1 MSQGNPDVTIVV
13 PFRDVQKFFSEF
25 LASVVAQTA
34 FSRARVIL
42 VDNGS
47 TDHSVAIAQDFVS
60 RHSNIELVSQ
70 PQGRAGDA
78 RNVGM
83 DMATT
88 PYIVFW
94 DADDI
99 VPERSLEVLRN
110 TIAKTRATVVVGR
123 EKRVPKPVKSPWHKY
138 FGKTVKTVGSIV
150 DVPDL
155 IHSASCWNKIFDLD
169 LLRSRGIR
177 FGTGMAF
184 EDAYVSL
191 PALLASERISLV
203 DAPVY
208 EYRSRGDGTSVM
220 DTIWSLPQ
228 NYVDHL
234 VMLEYL
240 AAMRAGLSPY
250 QQETLERFLIRS
262 MQGFLLRAPSV
273 LSEADCRHLF
283 ERCRAVYWG
292 ITSEQFALSTLDTRH
307 RLPYLALHFGDFD
320 LFYRPASVLGP
331 LYGREVD
338 LYIDYPGSSWA
349 LPLTKVTSVSAR
361 VEGIADGGGG
371 STVVHGRFSINGM
384 PDELLEKVELKVW
397 FERSGKTVPAVNHG
411 LVHNAAGQS
420 GATFSVT
427 PDLREFPAGSFP
439 IRLVLCTPGRDVS
452 RPCAV
457 SPALSQQTRV
467 GGFNGLASIRA
478 EGGTARL
485 VIESNQL

>member
-13 PFRDVQKFFSEF
+13 PFRDVEKFFSEF
-25 LASVVAQTA
+25 LASVAAQTA

-47 TDHSVAIAQDFVS
+47 TDTSVGIAHEFMSSHANV
-60 RHSNIELVSQ
+60 ELVSQ

-78 RNVGM
+78 RNMGM

-88 PYIVFW
+88 PYIAFW

-99 VPERSLEVLRN
+99 VPARSLEVLRN

-123 EKRVPKPVKSPWHKY
+123 DKRIPKPLTSPWHKY
-138 FGKTVKTVGSIV
+138 FGKTVKTVGSVV

-177 FGTGMAF
+177 FGTGTAF
-184 EDAYVSL
+184 EDAYVSI

-208 EYRSRGDGTSVM
+208 EYRTRGDGTSVM
-220 DTIWSLPQ
+220 DTIWDLPQ

-240 AAMRAGLSPY
+240 GGMRGALSPY

-262 MQGFLLRAPSV
+262 MQGFLLRAPLVFNES
-273 LSEADCRHLF
+273 DCRHLF
-283 ERCRAVYWG
+283 ERCRALYWG
-292 ITSEQFALSTLDTRH
+292 ITSQQIALSTNDTRH

-320 LFYRPASVLGP
+320 LFSRPASVLGT
-331 LYGREVD
+331 LFGREGD
-338 LYIDYPGSSWA
+338 LYVDYPGTSWS
-349 LPLTKVTSVSAR
+349 LPLTKVTSISAR
-361 VEGIADGGGG
+361 IEETYDADRG
-371 STVVHGRFSINGM
+371 VAVINGRFSVNGL
-384 PDELLEKVELKVW
+384 PDEALEKLELKVW
-397 FERSGKTVPAVNHG
+397 FERSGKTIPAVNHG
-411 LVHNAAGQS
+411 QARNAAGQS
-420 GATFSVT
+420 GGTFSVT
-427 PDLREFPAGSFP
+427 ADLREFPAGSFP
-439 IRLVLCTPGRDVS
+439 IRLVFCTEGRDVS

-457 SPALSQQTRV
+457 HPALSQQSRAARV
-467 GGFNGLASIRA
+467 TANGAGSQ
-478 EGGTARL
+478 L

>member
-1 MSQGNPDVTIVV
+1 MSHGNADVTIVV

-25 LASVVAQTA
+25 LASVAAQTA
-34 FSRARVIL
+34 FSRARIIL

-47 TDHSVAIAQDFVS
+47 TDSSVSIAHDFVS
-60 RHSNIELVSQ
+60 RYPNAELVSQ

-78 RNVGM
+78 RNMGM

-99 VPERSLEVLRN
+99 VPPRSLEVLRD
-110 TIAKTRATVVVGR
+110 TILKTRATVVVGR
-123 EKRVPKPVKSPWHKY
+123 DKRVPKPVKSPWHKY

-177 FGTGMAF
+177 FGSAMAF

-191 PALLASERISLV
+191 PAMLASERIALV

-220 DTIWSLPQ
+220 DTIWNLPQ

-240 AAMRAGLSPY
+240 GAMRPGLSSH

-262 MQGFLLRAPSV
+262 MQGFLLRAPLVFNDS
-273 LSEADCRHLF
+273 DCRQLF
-283 ERCRAVYWG
+283 ERCRVLFWG
-292 ITSEQFALSTLDTRH
+292 ITSEQIARSTNDTRH

-320 LFYRPASVLGP
+320 LFYRPTSVLGP
-331 LYGREVD
+331 LFGREGD
-338 LYIDYPGSSWA
+338 LYIDYPGTSWA
-349 LPLTKVTSVSAR
+349 LPLTKVTSVSA
-361 VEGIADGGGG
+361 VIEGVADGEGG
-371 STVVHGRFSINGM
+371 SAVIHGRFKVNGM
-384 PDELLEKVELKVW
+384 PDELLGKLQVKVW
-397 FERSGKTVPAVNHG
+397 FERSGMTIPAVNHG
-411 LVHNAAGQS
+411 QVHNAAGQS

-427 PDLREFPAGSFP
+427 PDLRQFAAGSFP
-439 IRLVLCTPGRDVS
+439 IRLVLCTEGRDVS
-452 RPCAV
+452 RPCTV
-457 SPALSQQTRV
+457 SPGLSQQSRF
-467 GGFNGLASIRA
+467 GGFPGGASVVA
-478 EGGTARL
+478 DGAGSQL

>member
-1 MSQGNPDVTIVV
+1 MSQGNHDVTIVV
-13 PFRDVQKFFSEF
+13 PFLDVQKFFVEF
-25 LASVVAQTA
+25 LDSVVAQTA

-47 TDHSVAIAQDFVS
+47 TDGSVNIAHDYAS
-60 RHSNIELVSQ
+60 RHANIELVSQ

-78 RNVGM
+78 RNAGM
-83 DMATT
+83 DMAMS

-99 VPERSLEVLRN
+99 VPQRALEVLRN
-110 TIAKTRATVVVGR
+110 TIIKTRATVVVGR

-138 FGKTVKTVGSIV
+138 FGKSVKTVSSIV

-177 FGTGMAF
+177 FGTGTAF
-184 EDAYVSL
+184 EDAYVSI
-191 PALLASERISLV
+191 PALLASDCISLV

-240 AAMRAGLSPY
+240 AGMRPGLSPY
-250 QQETLERFLIRS
+250 QQETLERFLVRS
-262 MQGFLLRAPSV
+262 MQGFLLRAPQVFNDS
-273 LSEADCRHLF
+273 DCRHLF
-283 ERCRAVYWG
+283 ERCRALYWG
-292 ITSEQFALSTLDTRH
+292 LTSEQFALSTHDTRH

-320 LFYRPASVLGP
+320 LFYRPASVLGS
-331 LYGREVD
+331 LYGREGD
-338 LYIDYPGSSWA
+338 LYIDYPGTSWA

-361 VEGIADGGGG
+361 IEGIVDGEGG
-371 STVVHGRFSINGM
+371 SAVIHGRFSVNGM
-384 PDELLEKVELKVW
+384 PDELLEKIELKVW
-397 FERSGKTVPAVNHG
+397 FERSGKTVPAMNHG
-411 LVHNAAGQS
+411 LVHNSAGQT
-420 GATFSVT
+420 GATFSVA

-439 IRLVLCTPGRDVS
+439 VRLVLCTPGRDVS
-452 RPCAV
+452 RPCAI
-457 SPALSQQTRV
+457 SPALTQQARM
-467 GGFNGLASIRA
+467 GGFQGLAKVTA
-478 EGGTARL
+478 DGGNAQL
-485 VIESNQL
+485 VIESNRL

>member
-25 LASVVAQTA
+25 LDSVVAQTA

-47 TDHSVAIAQDFVS
+47 VDHSVSIAHDFAS
-60 RHSNIELVSQ
+60 RHPNVELVSQ
-70 PQGRAGDA
+70 PHGRAGDA
-78 RNVGM
+78 RNMGM

-94 DADDI
+94 DADDV

-110 TIAKTRATVVVGR
+110 TIVKTRATVVVGR
-123 EKRVPKPVKSPWHKY
+123 DKRVPKPVKSPWHKY

-150 DVPDL
+150 DIPDL

-177 FGTGMAF
+177 FGTATAF

-191 PALLASERISLV
+191 PALLASDRISLV

-240 AAMRAGLSPY
+240 AGMRPGLSPY

-262 MQGFLLRAPSV
+262 MQGFLLRAPLVFNDS
-273 LSEADCRHLF
+273 DCRQLF
-283 ERCRAVYWG
+283 ERCRVLFWG
-292 ITSEQFALSTLDTRH
+292 ITSEQFARSTNDTRH

-320 LFYRPASVLGP
+320 LFQRPASVLGP
-331 LYGREVD
+331 LFGREGD
-338 LYIDYPGSSWA
+338 LYIDYPGTSWA
-349 LPLTKVTSVSAR
+349 LPLTKVTSVSSR
-361 VEGIADGGGG
+361 IEEVSDGEGG
-371 STVVHGRFSINGM
+371 SAVIQGRFSVNGL
-384 PDELLEKVELKVW
+384 PDELLEKLELKVW
-397 FERSGKTVPAVNHG
+397 FERSGKTFPALNHG
-411 LVHNAAGQS
+411 QVRNSAGQS
-420 GATFSVT
+420 GATFSVAL
-427 PDLREFPAGSFP
+427 DLREFPAGSFP
-439 IRLVLCTPGRDVS
+439 IRLVLCTEGRDVS

-457 SPALSQQTRV
+457 SPGLTQRSRF
-467 GGFNGLASIRA
+467 GGFHGLASVTA
-478 EGGTARL
+478 EGGNAQL
-485 VIESNQL
+485 VIESNQT